1 MKIALDA
8 MGGDFAPE
16 QVVAGGVQAHRAIGG
31 GVILGGVKEKVDAA
45 LAASGAGKWAEI
57 EDAPEVIAMDEHPAQ
72 AVRTKKNSSI
82 VRACTMVEDGRVG
95 GFVSAGNSGAVM
107 AAALFGLPRIPGIDR
122 PAIGSIIPTATG
134 QNCFLLDVGDNTD
147 AKPEH
152 LVQYALMGS
161 IYAEKL
167 MGLDRPRVA
176 LLSNGEEA
184 GKGNQLVQASE
195 PLLRALK
202 GINFIGNIEG
212 KDIFKG
218 KADVVVTD
226 GFSGNILI
234 KTAEGAAEFV
244 FQSMRDAVR
253 GDPLATLGGLL
264 IRPKLRAVRRRADWR
279 EFGGA
284 VLLGVNGVAVI
295 AHGRSDARA
304 TYNAVRVARDA
315 VDRGVVA
322 TIQAAV
328 PSMTVKAADK
338 SAPLVT

>member
-16 QVVAGGVQAHRAIGG
+16 QIVAGGVQAHREL
-31 GVILGGVKEKVDAA
+31 GVDVIFVGVKDRVDAA
-45 LAASGAGKWAEI
+45 LAASGAGKWAQI
-57 EDAPEVIAMDEHPAQ
+57 EEAPEVIAMDEHPAQ
-72 AVRTKKNSSI
+72 AVRSKKASSI
-82 VRACTMVEDGRVG
+82 VRGIQMVEDGRAN

-107 AAALFGLPRIPGIDR
+107 AAALFGLHRIPGIDR

-134 QNCFLLDVGDNTD
+134 QNCFLLDVGANTD

-167 MGLDRPRVA
+167 MGLKTPRVA
-176 LLSNGEEA
+176 LLSNGEES

-195 PLLRALK
+195 PPLRALQA
-202 GINFIGNIEG
+202 INFI
-212 KDIFKG
+212 
-218 KADVVVTD
+218 
-226 GFSGNILI
+226 GNILI

-244 FQSMRDAVR
+244 FQSVRDALK
-253 GDPLATLGGLL
+253 GDPLATLGGAL

-284 VLLGVNGVAVI
+284 LLLGVNGVAVI

-315 VDRGVVA
+315 VDRQVVA
-322 TIQAAV
+322 TITAAV
-328 PSMTVKAADK
+328 SSTGDQHRSEHQ

>member
-1 MKIALDA
+1 MKIALGGV
-8 MGGDFAPE
+8 GGDFAPE
-16 QVVAGGVQAHRAIGG
+16 QVGAGGGQAHREL
-31 GVILGGVKEKVDAA
+31 GVEVIFVGVKEKVDAA
-45 LAASGAGKWAEI
+45 LAVSGAGKWAQI

-72 AVRTKKNSSI
+72 AVRSKKASSI
-82 VRACTMVEDGRVG
+82 VRGIQMVEDGRVS

-107 AAALFGLPRIPGIDR
+107 AAALFGLHRIPGIDR

-134 QNCFLLDVGDNTD
+134 QNCFLLDVGANTD

-167 MGLDRPRVA
+167 MGVMTPRVA
-176 LLSNGEEA
+176 LLSNGEES

-195 PLLRALK
+195 PLLRRLS
-202 GINFIGNIEG
+202 GVNFIGNIEG

-234 KTAEGAAEFV
+234 KTAEGTAEFI
-244 FQSMRDAVR
+244 FQSMRDAGQ
-253 GDPLATLGGLL
+253 GDPLATFGGLL

-279 EFGGA
+279 EFGGGR
-284 VLLGVNGVAVI
+284 LLGGNGGGVI
-295 AHGRSDARA
+295 AHGPSDARA
-304 TYNAVRVARDA
+304 
-315 VDRGVVA
+315 
-322 TIQAAV
+322 
-328 PSMTVKAADK
+328 
-338 SAPLVT
+338 

>member
-1 MKIALDA
+1 
-8 MGGDFAPE
+8 
-16 QVVAGGVQAHRAIGG
+16 
-31 GVILGGVKEKVDAA
+31 
-45 LAASGAGKWAEI
+45 
-57 EDAPEVIAMDEHPAQ
+57 
-72 AVRTKKNSSI
+72 
-82 VRACTMVEDGRVG
+82 MVEDGRVS

-107 AAALFGLPRIPGIDR
+107 AASLFGLHRIPGIDR
-122 PAIGSIIPTATG
+122 PAIGSIIPTATS
-134 QNCFLLDVGDNTD
+134 QNCFLLDVGANTD

-167 MGLDRPRVA
+167 MGLDAPRVA

-304 TYNAVRVARDA
+304 TFNAIRVARDA
-315 VDRGVVA
+315 VDRQVVA
-322 TIQAAV
+322 TIAASV
-328 PSMTVKAADK
+328 PSTVQPPKSEPK
-338 SAPLVT
+338 SAPFVT